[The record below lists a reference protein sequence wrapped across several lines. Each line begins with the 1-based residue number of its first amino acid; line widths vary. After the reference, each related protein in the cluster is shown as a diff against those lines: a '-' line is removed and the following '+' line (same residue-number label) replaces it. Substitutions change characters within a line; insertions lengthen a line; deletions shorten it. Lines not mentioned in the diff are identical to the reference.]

1 MLSEAIIV
9 AASRSPVSHPLRK
22 PLALLHVQVIT
33 EASGFITEKYMYG
46 VTPAFTRFVSR
57 SSELVQLYNPH
68 YENWGFGIIE
78 GWSGILD
85 FHGGGGGGGGSMYD
99 VHSIA

>member
-1 MLSEAIIV
+1 MGSRQHLS
-9 AASRSPVSHPLRK
+9 
-22 PLALLHVQVIT
+22 
-33 EASGFITEKYMYG
+33 
-46 VTPAFTRFVSR
+46 RFVSR

-85 FHGGGGGGGGSMYD
+85 FHGGGGGSMYD